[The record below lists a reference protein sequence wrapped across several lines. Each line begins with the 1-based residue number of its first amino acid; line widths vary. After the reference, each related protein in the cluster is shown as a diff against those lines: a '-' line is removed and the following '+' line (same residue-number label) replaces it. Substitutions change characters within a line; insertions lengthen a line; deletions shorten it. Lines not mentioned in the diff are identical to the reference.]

1 MTKYKVGDIFIN
13 HNDGKI
19 LQVCEG
25 DSCIDCCYNK
35 DRLKKTCLEG
45 MSCFFLIGIN
55 TCFKELPLLPPGT
68 KVKMREDLKEGT
80 KYGRQ
85 YFVEGMEHCGGVTI
99 KQYNATLKVY
109 SIIEDSYNYTLEM
122 FDQVINK
129 PKINNNMETK
139 EIKINIPEGY
149 EMDKEN
155 STFECIKFKPIK
167 KELTYE
173 DVAEELFSKNM
184 FTSDI
189 KGKIFWISSSGAK
202 LDKNNT
208 TNRKQLERLFA
219 LNQLLNIAEYY
230 NRKNSKEEKKIY
242 CINFDKRNLEYFIQ
256 DYTSSIVVRG
266 LIPIFNN
273 REDAKAVIDN
283 PNFKE
288 ILDLIYKGDED

>member
-1 MTKYKVGDIFIN
+1 MAKYKIGDIFIN
-13 HNDGKI
+13 HKDGKI

-68 KVKMREDLKEGT
+68 KVKMREDLKERT

-122 FDQVINK
+122 FDQVINESK
-129 PKINNNMETK
+129 TNNMETK
-139 EIKINIPEGY
+139 EIKINVPEGY
-149 EMDKEN
+149 EIDKEN

-173 DVAEELFSKNM
+173 DMAEELFS
-184 FTSDI
+184 DI
-189 KGKIFWISSSGAK
+189 GFYIISNGGIIPFDKTVGKD
-202 LDKNNT
+202 DKNNA
-208 TNRKQLERLFA
+208 TNKNQLERLLA

-230 NRKNSKEEKKIY
+230 NRKNSKEENYIY
-242 CINFDKRNLEYFIQ
+242 RINFEKSSSEYFVQEDICP
-256 DYTSSIVVRG
+256 TIVCG
-266 LIPIFNN
+266 LIPTFNN
-273 REDAKAVIDN
+273 EKDAKAVIDN

-288 ILDLIYKGDED
+288 ILNLIYKCDED

>member
-1 MTKYKVGDIFIN
+1 MAKYKIGDIFIN
-13 HNDGKI
+13 HKDGKI

-68 KVKMREDLKEGT
+68 KVKMREDLKERT

-122 FDQVINK
+122 FDQVINESK
-129 PKINNNMETK
+129 TNNMETK
-139 EIKINIPEGY
+139 EIKINVPEGY
-149 EMDKEN
+149 EIDKEN

-173 DVAEELFSKNM
+173 DMAEELFS
-184 FTSDI
+184 DI
-189 KGKIFWISSSGAK
+189 GFYIISNGGIIPFDKTVGKD
-202 LDKNNT
+202 DKNNA
-208 TNRKQLERLFA
+208 TNKNQLERLLA
-219 LNQLLNIAEYY
+219 LNQLLNIAEYC
-230 NRKNSKEEKKIY
+230 NRKNSKEENYIY
-242 CINFDKRNLEYFIQ
+242 RINFEKSSSEYFVQEDICP
-256 DYTSSIVVRG
+256 TIVCG
-266 LIPIFNN
+266 LIPTFNN
-273 REDAKAVIDN
+273 EKDAKAVIDN

-288 ILDLIYKGDED
+288 ILNLIYKCDED

>member
-1 MTKYKVGDIFIN
+1 MAKYKVGDIFIN
-13 HNDGKI
+13 HKDGKI
-19 LQVCEG
+19 LQVCGGICYE
-25 DSCIDCCYNK
+25 DCCYNK
-35 DRLKKTCLEG
+35 VYSKKPCLEG
-45 MSCFFLIGIN
+45 VSCFSLIGLKAY
-55 TCFKELPLLPPGT
+55 FKEIPSLPPGT
-68 KVKMREDLKEGT
+68 KVKVREDLKTGT
-80 KYGRQ
+80 KYGVQTFVNEMQQ
-85 YFVEGMEHCGGVTI
+85 YKEVTI
-99 KQYNATLKVY
+99 KQYCATSKGYDV
-109 SIIEDSYNYTLEM
+109 IENNYIYTLEM
-122 FDQVINK
+122 FDQVINESK
-129 PKINNNMETK
+129 TNNMETK

-184 FTSDI
+184 FT
-189 KGKIFWISSSGAK
+189 
-202 LDKNNT
+202 LDTIGRICYVCSTGSKFDKYNT

-230 NRKNSKEEKKIY
+230 NKKYPKEEKKIH

-256 DYTSSIVVRG
+256 GYTSSIVVRG

-273 REDAKAVIDN
+273 REDAKAVINN

-288 ILDLIYKGDED
+288 ILDLIYKCDED